1 MTAKLAYQMIMTLRG
16 NELELLLDMLKPHMK
31 KFDLDELISDKALE
45 ESSKKERMLRLI
57 DTCFSKV
64 KDS

>member
-1 MTAKLAYQMIMTLRG
+1 MTAKLAYQMIMTLHG

-31 KFDLDELISDKALE
+31 KFDLEELISDKA
-45 ESSKKERMLRLI
+45 SKKASKNERMLRLI
-57 DTCFSKV
+57 DTCFNKV